1 MTSSASQQGAPER
14 SGADED
20 TSAYRYG
27 RFFRALGKAAAVVVV
42 LLAAYIAWALITG
55 KTSSDL
61 IPLLGLFA
69 ISAVNGFQGIGNLL
83 STYRLT
89 ETRLH
94 QERPLRSGREIPLG
108 EIRRVFIGGMSVE
121 IYASSG
127 SEPDLEFH
135 RKIEGGD
142 ELIEKLVGRL
152 PPDAEIEHPSGEL
165 AGRLGGRV

>member
-1 MTSSASQQGAPER
+1 MTSPASQQGAPGR
-14 SGADED
+14 PGADED

-42 LLAAYIAWALITG
+42 LLAAYVAWALITG
-55 KTSSDL
+55 RTSSDL
-61 IPLLGLFA
+61 IPLLDLFA

-108 EIRRVFIGGMSVE
+108 EIRRVFIGGTNAQ
-121 IYASSG
+121 IYASSEWG
-127 SEPDLEFH
+127 PDLRLPRRLED
-135 RKIEGGD
+135 GD

-152 PPDAEIEHPSGEL
+152 PPGVRVQHPSGEL
-165 AGRLGGRV
+165 AGRLSGRA